1 MKNNEEVLNIIF
13 KVSDSIQYEINEFGR
28 VVILEKQDH
37 FIQRV
42 LRKMKV
48 NIPMYKKTTL
58 DEYSSEVFLD
68 IDGEKSVKEIGEI
81 LDYKYGMQIHPLYE
95 RLLLF
100 LNHINVNLHYIEK
113 V

>member
-1 MKNNEEVLNIIF
+1 MRRIPTRCLKKDSVIATDVYDGDFKLLIKKN
-13 KVSDSIQYEINEFGR
+13 S
-28 VVILEKQDH
+28 
-37 FIQRV
+37 
-42 LRKMKV
+42 KV
-48 NIPMYKKTTL
+48 NERTIEALKRFNIMSVYVI